1 VLFLSI
7 ESAEEFAGTDR
18 FAIERRLG
26 AGGFGVVYRAY
37 DRKRTS
43 VVALKTLRRAEA
55 DALYRFKQEFRSL
68 ADISHPNLVA
78 LYELLS
84 EAEQWFFTM
93 ELVDGVNFLEHV
105 RALPLRSEDSGMST
119 LRAAL
124 SEGART
130 PSPVVGSSGAARGL
144 LRLGLGASAGAR
156 PPPATCEA
164 RRLRVALQQ
173 LGEGLHA
180 LHEAGKLHRDI
191 KPSNVLV
198 THEGRVVLL
207 DFGLVSDLGPEGF
220 LHSIHLVGTPAYM
233 SPEQAAG
240 RPVTE
245 ASDWYGVGVMLYEAL
260 TGMRPFPGEFLDV
273 LVQKQQAEPPAPSD
287 LVTGVPEDLDALCR
301 GLLRK
306 EPQERPAASEIL
318 GLLRSAAPG
327 REEHLAR
334 AAPRAAP
341 FVGREA
347 HLAELALAF
356 ERTQK
361 GGAVAVTV
369 RGSSGI
375 GKTALV
381 RRFLE
386 EVKRREPGAV
396 VLSGRSYEQETVP
409 YKALDSLVDALA
421 QYLQRLPQAEAEA
434 LLPRDV
440 LALARLF
447 PVLRQVEAVA
457 LARRRVVPIPDSLE
471 QRRRGFRAL
480 RELFGRIADAA
491 ALVLFIDDLQWGD
504 ADSAALLSE
513 LLRPPDP
520 PPLLLVGCF
529 RVEADS
535 DNALWTTLLG
545 LRSSA
550 SPELEVR
557 ELIVGELAE
566 REAEELAVALLETQP
581 RFQDASARSIARES
595 RGNPFFID
603 ELARHVR
610 EGAELKEAESSPA
623 GEPVHLD
630 DVIWA
635 RASWLPHDARRL
647 LETVAVAGQPIDRA
661 VARRAAGIV
670 EDDQPA
676 IALLRVGHW
685 IRGAGVESED
695 QIEIYH
701 DRIRQTVVARLSAQ
715 DRETAHQ
722 RLAFALESSSLPDP
736 ETLAIHYQGG
746 GSKERAAVYAA
757 DAAVKAAE
765 ALAFD
770 RAARL
775 YKLALELGT
784 VDASVRQ
791 RLRVSLGDALA
802 NAGRGAE
809 AAHAY
814 LAAAEEASATETL
827 ELQRRA
833 AEQLLRSGRVDE
845 GLAVLRR
852 VLERIGMR
860 LSSTPRGAV
869 LSFLLR
875 RLQLLIRGLSFRE
888 RAATEIPAEDLV
900 RIDTCWSVAT
910 GLSMIDTIR
919 GREFQ
924 ARHVLL
930 ALEAGEPYR
939 VARAMANEGGYNSL
953 AGWPARHRTRRLVDR
968 AMLLAEKVRHPYA
981 LGHTYLGASV
991 AAYMEGR
998 WETGW
1003 ELFQRCEEIFRE
1015 QCTGVTWELDTAH
1028 VVAFRSLTF
1037 LGRLRELSERLPR
1050 LLKEASERDDLFA
1063 TTSLQTRYGWVVNLM
1078 ADEPGRARRQLRAAA
1093 DAWSHQGFHLQHY
1106 FQLVGETDI
1115 SLYQGSGLVAWE
1127 NLVERWAGLE
1137 RSLLRRRVQLFRI
1150 ETHHLRAR
1158 AALAAA
1164 ASSSLSAPHRRDLL
1178 GHAVRDAKR
1187 IEREKTPWGDPLA
1200 ALLRAGIAS
1209 VRGERANSLTALAA
1223 AESGFDMTKMALY
1236 AAATR
1241 RCRGLLLGGGE
1252 GHALV
1257 ESADAWMRAER
1268 IKNPDRMTAMLAP
1281 GRWTVD

>member
-1 VLFLSI
+1 MLFLNI
-7 ESAEEFAGTDR
+7 ESAEEFAGTER

-43 VVALKTLRRAEA
+43 VVALKTLRRAES

-68 ADISHPNLVA
+68 ADISHPNLVT

-84 EAEQWFFTM
+84 EADQWFFTM
-93 ELVDGVNFLEHV
+93 ELVEGVDFLEHV
-105 RALPLRSEDSGMST
+105 RGIPLRGPPGSRPSASRTVELASRPTPSPAVESGAAHELPLMGRAGSAALEYHT
-119 LRAAL
+119 FEEERLRAAL
-124 SEGART
+124 RQL
-130 PSPVVGSSGAARGL
+130 AA
-144 LRLGLGASAGAR
+144 
-156 PPPATCEA
+156 
-164 RRLRVALQQ
+164 
-173 LGEGLHA
+173 GLHA
-180 LHEAGKLHRDI
+180 LHLAGKLHRDI

-198 THEGRVVLL
+198 DEGGRVVLL

-220 LHSIHLVGTPAYM
+220 LQSIHLVGTPAYM

-240 RPVTE
+240 RAVTE

-260 TGMRPFPGEFLDV
+260 TGTRPFPGEFLDV
-273 LVQKQQAEPPAPSD
+273 LVQKQQAEPRAPSD

-306 EPQERPAASEIL
+306 EPRERPAASEIL

-327 REEHLAR
+327 RDEHLAA

-341 FVGREA
+341 FVGREP

-356 ERTQK
+356 ERTQR
-361 GGAVAVTV
+361 GGAVAIAV

-409 YKALDSLVDALA
+409 YKALDSLVDALS
-421 QYLQRLPQAEAEA
+421 QHLRKLPQAEAEA

-457 LARRRVVPIPDSLE
+457 LARRRVAPIPDSLE

-535 DNALWTTLLG
+535 DNPLWRTLMG
-545 LRSSA
+545 LRTA
-550 SPELEVR
+550 GSPELEVR
-557 ELIVGELAE
+557 ELVVCELAE
-566 REAEELAVALLETQP
+566 QEAEELAETLLET
-581 RFQDASARSIARES
+581 RARSAGASSRSIARES

-603 ELARHVR
+603 ELARHIR
-610 EGAELKEAESSPA
+610 EGAELKEAVASPA
-623 GEPVHLD
+623 GGPIHLD

-635 RASWLPHDARRL
+635 RASRLTEDARRL

-661 VARRAAGIV
+661 VARRAAGV
-670 EDDQPA
+670 AEDDQPA
-676 IALLRVGHW
+676 LAVLRVGRW
-685 IRGAGVESED
+685 IRGAGGVSKD

-701 DRIRQTVVARLSAQ
+701 DRIRQTVVARLSPQ
-715 DRETAHQ
+715 DRETVHQ
-722 RLAFALESSSLPDP
+722 RLAFALESSSMPDP

-757 DAAVKAAE
+757 DAAAKAAE

-784 VDASVRQ
+784 VDAPVRQ
-791 RLRVSLGDALA
+791 KLRVRLGDALA
-802 NAGRGAE
+802 NAGRGAD

-814 LAAAEEASATETL
+814 LAAAEEASAAEAL
-827 ELQRRA
+827 DLQRRA

-845 GLAVLRR
+845 GLGVLRR
-852 VLERIGMR
+852 VLDRIGMR
-860 LSSTPRGAV
+860 LPSTPRGAV
-869 LSFLLR
+869 LSFLLG
-875 RLQLLIRGLSFRE
+875 RLWLRIRGLSFRE
-888 RAATEIPAEDLV
+888 RAATEIPAKDLI
-900 RIDTCWSVAT
+900 RIDTSWSVAT

-919 GREFQ
+919 GLQFQ
-924 ARHVLL
+924 VRHILL

-939 VARAMANEGGYNSL
+939 VARAVANEGGYNSL
-953 AGWPARHRTRRLVDR
+953 AGWPARRRTKRLVDL
-968 AMLLAEKVRHPYA
+968 AMFLAEKVKLPHA
-981 LGHTYLGASV
+981 LGHSYLGASV

-1003 ELFQRCEEIFRE
+1003 ELFKRCEEIFRE
-1015 QCTGVTWELDTAH
+1015 QCTGVTWELNTAH
-1028 VVAFRSLTF
+1028 IIAFRSLTF

-1063 TTSLQTRYGWVVNLM
+1063 STSLQMRYGYVVNLM
-1078 ADEPGRARRQLRAAA
+1078 ADEPGRAQRQLRTSA

-1115 SLYQGSGLVAWE
+1115 SLYLGSGLAAWE
-1127 NLVERWAGLE
+1127 NLVERWPGLE

-1150 ETHHLRAR
+1150 ETQHLRAR

-1164 ASSSLSAPHRRDLL
+1164 ASPSLSAPRRRDLL
-1178 GHAVRDAKR
+1178 GLAGRDAKG
-1187 IEREKTPWGDPLA
+1187 IERERAPWGNPLA
-1200 ALLRAGIAS
+1200 ALLRAGMAS
-1209 VRGERANSLTALAA
+1209 LRGERRAALEGLATA
-1223 AESGFDMTKMALY
+1223 ETGFDATKMALY
-1236 AAATR
+1236 AAAAR
-1241 RCRGLLLGGGE
+1241 RCHGTLLGGEE
-1252 GHALV
+1252 GRGLV
-1257 ESADAWMRAER
+1257 ESADAWMQGER
-1268 IKNPDRMTAMLAP
+1268 IKNPERMTSMLAP
-1281 GRWTVD
+1281 GRWTAD